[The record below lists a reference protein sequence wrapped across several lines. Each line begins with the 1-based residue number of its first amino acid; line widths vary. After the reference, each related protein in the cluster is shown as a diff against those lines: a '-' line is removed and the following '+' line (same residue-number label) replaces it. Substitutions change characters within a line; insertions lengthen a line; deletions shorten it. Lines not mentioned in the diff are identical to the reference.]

1 MNIRIGVTQTPKEL
15 EVELDDDEGA
25 KAIEELMQ
33 TVKDEAGMV
42 WLTDKKGRRV
52 GVPTAKLAWIEV
64 GAPQSEGRRV
74 GFSAL

>member
-25 KAIEELMQ
+25 KAVEALSKAL
-33 TVKDEAGMV
+33 KDEAGMI
-42 WLTDKKGRRV
+42 WLTDKKGRRI
-52 GVPTAKLAWIEV
+52 GVPTAKLAWVEV
-64 GAPQSEGRRV
+64 GPESDGRRV